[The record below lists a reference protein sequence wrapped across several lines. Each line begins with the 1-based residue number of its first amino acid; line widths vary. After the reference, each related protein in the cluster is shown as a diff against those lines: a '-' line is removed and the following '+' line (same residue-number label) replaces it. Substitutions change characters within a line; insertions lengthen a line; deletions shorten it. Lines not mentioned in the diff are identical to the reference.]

1 MNAVKT
7 IQLGKRVIGD
17 GQPCFIVAE
26 AGVNHNGSV
35 AEAKQLIKVASEIN
49 ADAVK
54 FQKRT
59 VEDILTR
66 EALQRPY
73 VGPNSYG
80 ATYGE
85 HRQKLEL
92 PDVAYQELK
101 QYAEAR
107 KIFFLASAWD
117 LKSAEFLDTLGVQ
130 AFKIASADVTNL
142 PLLERIAHTRKPV
155 LLSSGMS
162 TLEEIGEALDVIR
175 ACHDQIVLLHCVST
189 YPTEPEDINLRV
201 LRTLRETFDVV
212 VGYSGHEQGI
222 VVSQAAV
229 ALGAAVVERHFTL
242 DWTARGPD
250 HEASLQPDGFKKLV
264 TGIRKVEQAL
274 GRPEKTI
281 LESELTVR
289 HRLAKSIVAGME
301 IHRGTVISP
310 EMLAL
315 KSPGTGLKSSY
326 LNDVI
331 GTVAEQHLKLD
342 ELLPLDAIKW
352 KRSH

>member
-35 AEAKQLIKVASEIN
+35 AEAKQLIKVASEVN

-80 ATYGE
+80 PTYGE

-92 PDVAYQELK
+92 TDAAYEELK
-101 QYAEAR
+101 QHAAEHD
-107 KIFFLASAWD
+107 IFFLASAWD
-117 LKSAEFLDTLGVQ
+117 LKSAEFLDTLGVP
-130 AFKIASADVTNL
+130 AFKVASADVTNL

-175 ACHDQIVLLHCVST
+175 ACHEQVVLLHCVST
-189 YPTEPEDINLRV
+189 YPTEPEDVNLRV

-222 VVSQAAV
+222 IVSQAAV
-229 ALGAAVVERHFTL
+229 ALGAAVIERHFTL

-274 GRPEKTI
+274 GRPEKNM

-301 IHRGTVISP
+301 IRKGTVITDK
-310 EMLAL
+310 MLAL

-331 GTVAEQHLKLD
+331 GTVAEQDLKLD

-352 KRSH
+352 KRSR